1 MRGLQAPG
9 QKIYLQPVAG
19 MGQRARE
26 LAQRG
31 GGAFAAK
38 PCHAA
43 QPGQNFC
50 LFGLAE
56 QGGIQ
61 PVALQ
66 QRNAARAPR
75 AGVHRHARRAEGV
88 NIAADGALAH
98 FKALC
103 QLARC
108 GAAMRLQ
115 VI

>member
-1 MRGLQAPG
+1 
-9 QKIYLQPVAG
+9 
-19 MGQRARE
+19 MGQRARKF
-26 LAQRG
+26 AQRG

-50 LFGLAE
+50 LLGLAE
-56 QGGIQ
+56 QGGVQ